1 MIRSM
6 TDIRARIGLLDIAIA
21 IVAAGLAFYYMA
33 VQVHDD
39 TLPDATW
46 WAVPTFALLAVPL
59 LWRRAAPLA
68 ATAATLMILVGHV
81 LLFGQSVIRCGIEIP
96 LSLVLLFAVAA
107 RLGRRDSLAGLGMV
121 LVMGLLVCLT
131 DHETGADLSAMPLIL
146 VLALVVWGVGTVVR
160 SRSRIVD
167 ELEAR
172 TAELRSRRDERTRL
186 EVAGDRARLSA
197 ELDGLLQQRLAALTV
212 LADRGADV
220 SDPEASSEALARI
233 ERESRA
239 TLEEM
244 REVVGVLRDGAVVPE
259 TAPQP
264 TLTQLEALLVRATGA
279 DGRLTVE
286 GRPRALPAGVELSA
300 YRVVEHL
307 LEALQ
312 DAPGVEVVVHFADDA
327 LELRVAGPLR
337 RRGADAI
344 ERARERVRLHQGELR
359 ATTVS
364 GRAEAVVS
372 LPLLAPV

>member
-6 TDIRARIGLLDIAIA
+6 TDIRARIGPLDIAIA

-33 VQVHDD
+33 LQVNDE

-59 LWRRAAPLA
+59 LWRRTAPLA
-68 ATAATLMILVGHV
+68 ATAATLAILAGHIA
-81 LLFGQSVIRCGIEIP
+81 LFGDAVIRCGIEIP
-96 LSLVLLFAVAA
+96 LSLVLLFAVSA
-107 RLGRRDSLAGLGMV
+107 RLDRRDSLIGLGLV

-131 DHETGADLSAMPLIL
+131 DHATGADISAMPLIL
-146 VLALVVWGVGTVVR
+146 VLALVVGGVGVVVR
-160 SRSRIVD
+160 SRGRMVK

-172 TAELRSRRDERTRL
+172 TAELRTTRDERARL

-197 ELDGLLQQRLAALTV
+197 ELDGLLQQRLTALTA

-220 SDPEASSEALARI
+220 SDPEAASEALARI

-244 REVVGVLRDGAVVPE
+244 RQVVGVLRDDSAADM
-259 TAPQP
+259 APQP
-264 TLTQLEALLVRATGA
+264 TLTQLEGLLVRAKGA
-279 DGRLTVE
+279 GARLTVE

-312 DAPGVEVVVHFADDA
+312 DTPGVEVAVHFADDS
-327 LELRVAGPLR
+327 LELRVSGPLR

-344 ERARERVRLHQGELR
+344 ERARERVRLHHGELR

-372 LPLLAPV
+372 FPLLAPV